1 MPHDEEVPA
10 PLAPDRKRCST
21 SSQVDEPEQ
30 GSRPKR
36 AKTTPAHMGPPAI
49 SQADVKP
56 SVSPL
61 AANDGDDR
69 QRPRSS
75 QDFNNEQQGPRMD
88 IIDLTEGDVKREHSP
103 IRLPAAH
110 RGGVIDLTLEDD

>member
-10 PLAPDRKRCST
+10 PLAPDRKRYST

-36 AKTTPAHMGPPAI
+36 ARTTPAHMGTSAN

-56 SVSPL
+56 SIAPL
-61 AANDGDDR
+61 AANDGDER

-75 QDFNNEQQGPRMD
+75 QGFKNKRQGTSGD

-110 RGGVIDLTLEDD
+110 IGGVIDLTLEDD